1 MNAYPCNTQWCV
13 SSRHSISCLSGVL
26 LIQNMT
32 YVTDCLTTI
41 LLGDT
46 KYIME
51 PKTNSS
57 SFIDDRF
64 GNLDVLVELNSLRYE
79 SDNITEKSN
88 YHAQWWNT
96 RMRHRSFR
104 LLYTSMRNVT
114 INQSSSSNWL
124 GWCDDTIEL
133 YNDLFVFCIEH
144 NEYTLN
150 DI

>member
-1 MNAYPCNTQWCV
+1 
-13 SSRHSISCLSGVL
+13 
-26 LIQNMT
+26 MT

-88 YHAQWWNT
+88 YHAQW
-96 RMRHRSFR
+96 
-104 LLYTSMRNVT
+104 
-114 INQSSSSNWL
+114 
-124 GWCDDTIEL
+124 
-133 YNDLFVFCIEH
+133 
-144 NEYTLN
+144 
-150 DI
+150 